1 MLRTMHANDRPRQTS
16 HVPALYPKRTSA
28 HYRVGQLSTSE
39 PHCEIHDCRRQALQH
54 PDHPTTLAAAI
65 LVKGCRIRGEFFLLL
80 RLFCFGFCRCV
91 AVGSRSSGCSL
102 RGGGGPP
109 LARSGWGKG
118 GTFTILRFLLHLLE
132 TTGRVFVS
140 ASAIDQSGF
149 VARTYRKFGREN

>member
-1 MLRTMHANDRPRQTS
+1 MFMLRTMHANDRPRQTS

-80 RLFCFGFCRCV
+80 RLFCFLVSVV
-91 AVGSRSSGCSL
+91 ASPS
-102 RGGGGPP
+102 
-109 LARSGWGKG
+109 
-118 GTFTILRFLLHLLE
+118 
-132 TTGRVFVS
+132 
-140 ASAIDQSGF
+140 
-149 VARTYRKFGREN
+149 GREVRVVRCAVVVALR